1 MLDHN
6 RTGYWTVTIYALG
19 YADYSANIQATADNI
34 VVDDNTKGDDT
45 QLKALVEKAE
55 KLSENDYTAESW
67 ASFKT
72 ELDEAKKLP

>member
-1 MLDHN
+1 M
-6 RTGYWTVTIYALG
+6 
-19 YADYSANIQATADNI
+19 NIQATADNI